1 MTYPYFVDRVHASH
15 AQARFD
21 SDKLFETREAV
32 LRELDRLDSKGE
44 IDWEEMGVLC
54 EDQEDPIFERDGES
68 L

>member
-1 MTYPYFVDRVHASH
+1 MTYSYFVDRAHTFQ

-21 SDKLFETREAV
+21 SHQLFETREAV
-32 LRELDRLDSKGE
+32 LEELDRLDSKGE

-54 EDQEDPIFERDGES
+54 EDQEDPVVEREGRS